1 MTRTTRRTPRQAQ
14 RPRDTPSKASP
25 AGQEAPIVRAEVVAR
40 PALRRELNS
49 RGARGVPAVTA
60 SVAMAGHYLAVVE
73 AHRRVQVA
81 LEYGPEALAGRV
93 ADPEEPPDW
102 NRSLQSAAGR
112 SDRIRGIV
120 GRGLMLPRVVA

>member
-1 MTRTTRRTPRQAQ
+1 M
-14 RPRDTPSKASP
+14 
-25 AGQEAPIVRAEVVAR
+25 RAEVVAR

-112 SDRIRGIV
+112 SDRMRGIV